1 MHLGDAVTLL
11 LFALGAFLIPL
22 GTGRIGLPAAVGEI
36 LYGMLMGPRLAGL
49 IHRNLFTSFLAELG
63 FSFLMFLAG
72 LELDF
77 PRMERA
83 GARNLLLGG
92 TTAALFFAVAYL
104 LTLLLHQPLFLFL
117 VFGATSVGILL
128 VTLNELHLKKS
139 RAGLAMIFVGSVG
152 EFLTIVLLTAVGF
165 YYRFGISTRLLWEMG
180 KLGAIF
186 LAAYVVLILLRT
198 LIWWW
203 PKSFSRV
210 VAAHDPSEVGVR
222 AGLALMLVFVALA
235 ALLKVEGIL
244 GAFVAGALF
253 SFVFREK
260 GILETKLSSIGF
272 GFFVPFFFIWVGTE
286 FDLSVVTDTRAL
298 GQVGLL
304 LAASLC
310 AKFLPCLLLLL
321 GGLSLREVVGA
332 GLLLGAPLTLLVAIS
347 RIGLDVKVID
357 PTTASS
363 IVLLAILSG
372 VLLPWAFRWLMSR
385 SSADAENV
393 HGQNKQ

>member
-22 GTGRIGLPAAVGEI
+22 GTGRVGLPAAVGEI
-36 LYGMLMGPRLAGL
+36 LYGVAVGPHLLGL
-49 IHRNLFTSFLAELG
+49 IQPIPFTRFLAELG

-83 GARNLLLGG
+83 GSRNLALGVL
-92 TTAALFFAVAYL
+92 TALGFFVVAYL
-104 LTLLLHQPLFLFL
+104 AAVALRLPLFLFL

-128 VTLNELHLKKS
+128 VTLNEL
-139 RAGLAMIFVGSVG
+139 GLTKTRPGQGMIFVGSVG
-152 EFLTIVLLTAVGF
+152 EFLTIVLLTALGF
-165 YYRFGISTRLLWEMG
+165 FYRFGLGGQLLVEMA

-186 LAAYVVLILLRT
+186 LAAYLVLVLLRT

-203 PKSFSRV
+203 PTSFSRV
-210 VAAHDPSEVGVR
+210 TAAHDPSEVGVR

-235 ALLKVEGIL
+235 TLLGVEGIL

-260 GILETKLSSIGF
+260 GILETKLASIGF

-286 FDLSVVTDTRAL
+286 FDVSAVRDPGTVLSVAL
-298 GQVGLL
+298 FLG
-304 LAASLC
+304 ASLT
-310 AKFLPCLLLLL
+310 AKILPCLLLLL
-321 GGLSLREVVGA
+321 AGLSLKEVLGA
-332 GLLLGAPLTLLVAIS
+332 GLLLSAPLTLLVAIS
-347 RIGLDVKVID
+347 QIGLDVKVIEQS
-357 PTTASS
+357 TASA
-363 IVLLAILSG
+363 IVLLAIVGG
-372 VLLPWAFRWLMSR
+372 VILPWMFRVLSR
-385 SSADAENV
+385 NP
-393 HGQNKQ
+393 GR

>member
-36 LYGMLMGPRLAGL
+36 LYGIALGPHLAGL
-49 IHRNLFTSFLAELG
+49 INKNTFTTFLAELG

-83 GARNLLLGG
+83 GSRNLWIGGATAAGFFALAYVMTLLLG
-92 TTAALFFAVAYL
+92 
-104 LTLLLHQPLFLFL
+104 HPLFMFL

-128 VTLNELHLKKS
+128 VTLNELGLTKT
-139 RAGLAMIFVGSVG
+139 RAGQGTIFVGSVG

-165 YYRFGISTRLLWEMG
+165 YYRYGLGTRLLWEMG

-186 LAAYVVLILLRT
+186 LAAYLVLVLLRT

-203 PKSFSRV
+203 PHSFSRV

-235 ALLKVEGIL
+235 ALLGVEGIL

-286 FDLSVVTDTRAL
+286 FDLTSVLNRQA
-298 GQVGLL
+298 L
-304 LAASLC
+304 LAVGELLGVSLLTKL
-310 AKFLPCLLLLL
+310 APCLLLLVA
-321 GGLSLREVVGA
+321 GLTLREVLGA

-357 PTTASS
+357 QATAASV
-363 IVLLAILSG
+363 VLLAIVSG
-372 VLLPWAFRWLMSR
+372 VLLPWAFRL
-385 SSADAENV
+385 A
-393 HGQNKQ
+393 HGRPQR